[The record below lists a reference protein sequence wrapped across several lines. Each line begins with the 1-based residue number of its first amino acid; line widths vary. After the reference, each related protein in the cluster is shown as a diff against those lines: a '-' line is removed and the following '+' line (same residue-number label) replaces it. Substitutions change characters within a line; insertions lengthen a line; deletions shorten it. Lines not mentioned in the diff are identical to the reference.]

1 MDKLFDTVSGNL
13 LITQAEQDANNNG
26 DDEEKDKIEN
36 DEELNVLI

>member
-13 LITQAEQDANNNG
+13 LITQEEQDANNNG